1 MFNIFLGDVKMSSF
15 PLWAR
20 IVTAVILFVGA
31 FGLSIFLSVVMG
43 VAEFSLWLTLLCAI
57 ILGIIGFFIKEL
69 GWILEILS
77 AFG

>member
-1 MFNIFLGDVKMSSF
+1 MSSF

>member
-1 MFNIFLGDVKMSSF
+1 MSSF

-31 FGLSIFLSVVMG
+31 FGLSIFLSIIMG
-43 VAEFSLWLTLLCAI
+43 VAEFSLWLTLLYAI
-57 ILGIIGFFIKEL
+57 ILGVIGFFIKEL